1 MYAEI
6 LNQCEA
12 LQDFSEQERMAIGA
26 WCDELSFK
34 AGERIIEEGSPGNGF
49 YILAAGRVQ
58 ILKRDQPFTTLDP
71 GAVLGEMSLFNE
83 NVRTSEVR
91 ALEPSTL
98 LYIASRR
105 FLPLVLRQEPA
116 AVRLMETLGQLMVK
130 RLQAQEAEMV
140 ARLAASDPAVAAGLD
155 EFVELRKRL
164 LADWA
169 LKYHALGR
177 AGKLAVVPSK
187 PVGTAADLSV
197 AYSPG
202 VAEPCLAIV
211 ENRDAAYDYTTRAH
225 LVAVITNGTAVLGL
239 GNIGAVAAK
248 PVMEGKAVLFKR
260 FADLDAFDIE
270 VDECDPQ
277 RFVDVVCAIAATFGG
292 INLEDVRAPD
302 CFFIEEECKRRCD
315 IPILHDDQHGTAII
329 AGAGLLNALELLG
342 KSIDRV
348 RVVFSGAGAAGF
360 ACAKY
365 FLQLGVRRENLILTD
380 IRGVVYRGR
389 GDGNYLDEL
398 AADTDARTLAHAI
411 EGADVF
417 VGVSAAGVLTPAMLR
432 SMNDSPIVFALAN
445 PMPEISYSL
454 AVQTRGDVIVATG
467 RSDYPNQI
475 NNVIAFPY
483 LFRGALDTRS
493 RAITDEMKM
502 AATHAVAALAR
513 EPITREAG
521 LPGHSSGQE
530 LRFGRDYL
538 VPKPFDRRLLP
549 TVASA
554 VARAAIQS
562 GTARCPVDLEEYRQ
576 TLERL
581 RHTM

>member
-6 LNQCEA
+6 LSHCEA
-12 LQDFSEQERMAIGA
+12 LRSFTEKERAVIGSL
-26 WCDELSFK
+26 CDELSFN
-34 AGERIIEEGSPGNGF
+34 AGERIIEEGSPGDGF

-58 ILKRDQPFTTLDP
+58 ILKQNQPFTTANA
-71 GAVLGEMSLFNE
+71 GAILGEMSLFNE

-91 ALEPSTL
+91 ALEPSTV
-98 LYIASRR
+98 LYIACRR

-116 AVRLMETLGQLMVK
+116 AIRLMETLGRLMVN
-130 RLQAQEAEMV
+130 RLQAQEAELV
-140 ARLAASDPAVAAGLD
+140 ERLAAADTTMAARLD
-155 EFVELRKRL
+155 EFVEMRKRL

-169 LKYHALGR
+169 LKYHSLGR
-177 AGKLAVVPSK
+177 AGKLTVVPSK
-187 PVGTAADLSV
+187 PVGTAADLAV

-211 ENRDAAYDYTTRAH
+211 EKPDSAYEYTARAQ
-225 LVAVITNGTAVLGL
+225 LVGVITNGTAVLGL

-260 FADLDAFDIE
+260 FADLDAFDVE
-270 VDECDPQ
+270 VDEQDPQ

-292 INLEDVRAPD
+292 INLEDIRAPE

-329 AGAGLLNALELLG
+329 AGAGLLNALDLLG
-342 KSIDRV
+342 KSIDQV

-365 FLQLGVRRENLILTD
+365 FLQLGVRCENLILSD

-398 AADTDARTLAHAI
+398 AAETDARTLSQAI

-417 VGVSAAGVLTPAMLR
+417 VGVSAGGVLTPAMLK

-445 PMPEISYSL
+445 PVPEISYSL
-454 AVQTRGDVIVATG
+454 AVQTRGDVIIATG

-493 RAITDEMKM
+493 RGINDEMKL
-502 AATHAVAALAR
+502 AATHAIAGLAK
-513 EPITREAG
+513 EPITHEAG
-521 LPGHSSGQE
+521 LSEDASGRN
-530 LRFGRDYL
+530 LRFGRHYV

-549 TVASA
+549 RVASA
-554 VARAAIQS
+554 VALAATRT
-562 GTARCPVDLEEYRQ
+562 GTARRSVDPDEYREMLAKLR
-576 TLERL
+576 TL
-581 RHTM
+581 M

>member
-1 MYAEI
+1 
-6 LNQCEA
+6 
-12 LQDFSEQERMAIGA
+12 
-26 WCDELSFK
+26 
-34 AGERIIEEGSPGNGF
+34 
-49 YILAAGRVQ
+49 
-58 ILKRDQPFTTLDP
+58 
-71 GAVLGEMSLFNE
+71 
-83 NVRTSEVR
+83 
-91 ALEPSTL
+91 
-98 LYIASRR
+98 
-105 FLPLVLRQEPA
+105 
-116 AVRLMETLGQLMVK
+116 
-130 RLQAQEAEMV
+130 
-140 ARLAASDPAVAAGLD
+140 
-155 EFVELRKRL
+155 
-164 LADWA
+164 
-169 LKYHALGR
+169 
-177 AGKLAVVPSK
+177 
-187 PVGTAADLSV
+187 
-197 AYSPG
+197 
-202 VAEPCLAIV
+202 
-211 ENRDAAYDYTTRAH
+211 
-225 LVAVITNGTAVLGL
+225 
-239 GNIGAVAAK
+239 
-248 PVMEGKAVLFKR
+248 MEGKAVLFKR